1 MQFQWW
7 LREGQSPS
15 TICHLQK
22 YCDCAPFG
30 PQWMARLY
38 VKWFYVVLP
47 GFFRNECLVHAI
59 VIVLFFWSFE
69 WRVTADLFTAVH
81 LSCMISNTSL
91 LCWLEIIVVNT
102 FVKCSENKLYYCCC
116 YVTAL
121 LLLCY
126 SLLSTAAA
134 DLEDTRL
141 VVVFHI
147 QNMWDRWVL
156 LTHLLLLLLQSVII
170 SPAPY

>member
-116 YVTAL
+116 YITAD
-121 LLLCY
+121 
-126 SLLSTAAA
+126 LLSQAA
-134 DLEDTRL
+134 DFERLESLVDKTQQDKRRL
-141 VVVFHI
+141 GVRVNRLT
-147 QNMWDRWVL
+147 QTGEL
-156 LTHLLLLLLQSVII
+156 LNFTNGKC
-170 SPAPY
+170 